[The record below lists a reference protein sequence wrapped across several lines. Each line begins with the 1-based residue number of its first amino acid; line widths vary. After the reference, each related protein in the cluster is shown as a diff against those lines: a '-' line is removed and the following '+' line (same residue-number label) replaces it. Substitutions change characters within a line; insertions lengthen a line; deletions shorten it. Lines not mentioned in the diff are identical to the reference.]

1 MRPRTTLSLLCL
13 LLAFAWTAA
22 GAMGND
28 PAPAHG
34 DAPAA
39 AAGHDGAGH
48 GDEAHGADKPSLL
61 QWDFGSAFWS
71 VIVFVILLV
80 ILRATA
86 WKPILTG
93 LQQRESFISESLT
106 KARQEREAS
115 EKLLADYTRKLDEA
129 RREASAIVD
138 EGRRDAEEVRKRV
151 QGEAK
156 AEADAIVARARR
168 DIQMATDDALKK
180 LQDQSVMLAANMAS
194 KIVRKELSAGDH
206 QRLLQESLAELGQV
220 NN

>member
-1 MRPRTTLSLLCL
+1 MRPRTTLSLLCMV
-13 LLAFAWTAA
+13 LAFAFANA
-22 GAMGND
+22 RAFGSD
-28 PAPAHG
+28 PAHG
-34 DAPAA
+34 DAPKAA
-39 AAGHDGAGH
+39 AHEGEAH
-48 GDEAHGADKPSLL
+48 GDDAHGADKPTLL

-86 WKPILTG
+86 WKPILVG
-93 LQQRESFISESLT
+93 LQQREMFIADSL
-106 KARQEREAS
+106 ARAKHEREES
-115 EKLLADYTRKLDEA
+115 EKLLAEYARKIHDA
-129 RREASAIVD
+129 RHEASVIVD

-151 QGEAK
+151 HAEAK

-168 DIQMATDDALKK
+168 DIQIATDDALKK
-180 LQDQSVMLAANMAS
+180 LQDQTVMLAANMAS

-206 QRLLQESLAELGQV
+206 QRLLQESLAELAQA

>member
-13 LLAFAWTAA
+13 LLAFAFSAVS
-22 GAMGND
+22 AMGSD
-28 PAPAHG
+28 TAPAHG

-39 AAGHDGAGH
+39 ASHEDAGH
-48 GDEAHGADKPSLL
+48 GDDAHGADKPTLL

-80 ILRATA
+80 VLRATA

-93 LQQRESFISESLT
+93 LQQRESFISESLA
-106 KARQEREAS
+106 KAKHERQES
-115 EKLLADYTRKLDEA
+115 EKLLAEYTRKLSEA
-129 RREASAIVD
+129 RHEASAIVD

-151 QGEAK
+151 HAEAK
-156 AEADAIVARARR
+156 TEADAIVARARR
-168 DIQMATDDALKK
+168 DIQMATDDAIKR
-180 LQDQSVMLAANMAS
+180 LQDQSIMLASSMAS
-194 KIVRKELSAGDH
+194 KIVRKELTAGDH
-206 QRLLQESLAELGQV
+206 QRLLQESLAELGQA

>member
-1 MRPRTTLSLLCL
+1 MRPRTTLSLLCIV
-13 LLAFAWTAA
+13 LAFAFANA
-22 GAMGND
+22 CAFGSD
-28 PAPAHG
+28 PAPGDTPKAAAHEGEAHG
-34 DAPAA
+34 D
-39 AAGHDGAGH
+39 D
-48 GDEAHGADKPSLL
+48 AHGADKPTLL

-86 WKPILTG
+86 WKPILKG
-93 LQQRESFISESLT
+93 LQQREMFIADSLA
-106 KARQEREAS
+106 KAKHEREES
-115 EKLLADYTRKLDEA
+115 EKLLAEYTKRIHDA
-129 RREASAIVD
+129 RHEASTIVD

-151 QGEAK
+151 HAEAK
-156 AEADAIVARARR
+156 TEADAIVARAKR
-168 DIQMATDDALKK
+168 DIQIATDDALKK

-206 QRLLQESLAELGQV
+206 QRLLQESLSELAQA